1 MLGLRPLPEQP
12 TRHQG
17 DAMSAAHR
25 FVGRTAA
32 TTLGAGALLFG
43 CNLPQ
48 RAMILADAI

>member
-1 MLGLRPLPEQP
+1 LLGLRPLPEQP

-43 CNLPQ
+43 LPQ